1 MFRSGLLAKLV
12 LGAFVLNAPLCP
24 CAALAADLE
33 SAQQS
38 AAKATEPAAG
48 AGHAQHHGMADQGA
62 ADRGTS
68 DSTADCHG
76 AVVDDGDCDM
86 ATAEDANPDVAKS
99 DRYGNSFAA
108 LVESAPALRAAAS
121 IATHTRAERLDA
133 TRLPIHT
140 PITSY
145 DRLLT

>member
-1 MFRSGLLAKLV
+1 MFRSGLVAKLV

-38 AAKATEPAAG
+38 AATATEPAAS

-62 ADRGTS
+62 AGHGAS
-68 DSTADCHG
+68 DSSADCHG
-76 AVVDDGDCDM
+76 AAVDDVDCEM
-86 ATAEDANPDVAKS
+86 AAAEDANPELAKS

-121 IATHTRAERLDA
+121 IATHNRAERLDA
-133 TRLPIHT
+133 TRLPLHT